1 VTSVNDRDSELW
13 TEDTQSMSPA
23 EFGCQR
29 FFNRELSWLDFANR
43 LLDLAS
49 DEDLPS
55 LERVK
60 FLAIFASGLDEFFQV
75 RVAGLK
81 DQLAAGVRALA
92 SDGLSVPQQL
102 VEIRKTAIE
111 LSERHSALYRSC
123 IEQDLAQKGVLI
135 IKYEDL
141 DESDRSEL
149 VEIFF
154 REIYPVLT
162 PLAVDPGHPFP
173 YISNLSLNL
182 AVTVEDTGT
191 GERRFA
197 RVKVPPLL
205 SRFVALGDGQRFVL
219 LEDVIEHNLQAL
231 FPAMRIGATHTFRVT
246 RNADIDFGDNEADD
260 LLAAVETELR
270 RRRFGRAVRLEI
282 DSAMPAE
289 VIHLL
294 LDELELGFEDLYRCE
309 APIDLAQLW
318 SLLAIDRPDLKEPVW
333 IPVTP
338 TILSNSDEPVDMF
351 AILRNRDILLHYPY
365 DSFET
370 SFESFILQAA
380 NDPDVLAIKQT
391 LYRTS
396 GEANFVSALARA
408 AEEGKQVATLIELT
422 ARFDEQR
429 NISWARH
436 LEQSGAHVVYGV
448 MGLKT
453 HAKTTLVVRREVD
466 GIRRYCH
473 IGTGN
478 YNADTARNYEDLG
491 ILTSNEVVGADLT
504 NLFNHL
510 TGFSRPPAT
519 DSIILAPNRF
529 RPWVLEQIAHQAGF
543 GDAGNIAI
551 KVNGLTDSEVIDAL
565 YVASQAGCHISLIVR
580 AMCCLRPDI
589 AGLSENITVRSIVGR
604 FLEHSRIYRFGHPKS
619 AYLATGEARSLA
631 MENPALYFIGSGDLM
646 ERNLNGRIEA
656 FVPVT
661 DPDLCLRLEDV
672 LSMNLD
678 DDMNAWQL
686 GSDGSW
692 TRVPTVLEFSARRRL
707 ETLALERGK
716 RRWGSETPNL

>member
-1 VTSVNDRDSELW
+1 MNDQDRKGDGAEASPLL
-13 TEDTQSMSPA
+13 PA

-49 DEDLPS
+49 DRSLPA
-55 LERVK
+55 LERIK
-60 FLAIFASGLDEFFQV
+60 FLAIFSSGIDEFFQV

-81 DQLAAGVRALA
+81 DQLAAGVRTHAL
-92 SDGLSVPQQL
+92 DGYTVPQQL
-102 VEIRKTAIE
+102 AEIRKVAIE
-111 LSERHSALYRSC
+111 LGDRHAELYRDC
-123 IEQDLAQKGVLI
+123 TERDLAPQGVLVVGYGDI
-135 IKYEDL
+135 GPD
-141 DESDRSEL
+141 DRAEL
-149 VEIFF
+149 EEIFR

-182 AVTVEDTGT
+182 AVTVEDAAT

-205 SRFVALGDGQRFVL
+205 KRFVALGDGRRFVL
-219 LEDVIEHNLQAL
+219 LEEVIAHNLSAL

-282 DSAMPAE
+282 DASMPEE
-289 VIHLL
+289 VVHLL
-294 LDELELGFEDLYRCE
+294 LDELELGYEDLYRCS

-318 SLLAIDRPDLKEPVW
+318 SLVAIDRPDLKEPVW
-333 IPVTP
+333 NPVTP
-338 TILSNSDEPVDMF
+338 AILSDADEPVDIF
-351 AILRNRDILLHYPY
+351 AVLRNRDILLHYPY

-473 IGTGN
+473 VGTGN
-478 YNADTARNYEDLG
+478 YNAETARNYEDLG
-491 ILTSNEVVGADLT
+491 ILTSNEIIGSDLS

-510 TGFSRPPAT
+510 TGFSHPPAT
-519 DSIILAPNRF
+519 ESLILAPNRF
-529 RPWVLEQIAHQAGF
+529 RPWVLEQIARQAAF
-543 GDAGNIAI
+543 GERGNIAI
-551 KVNGLTDSEVIDAL
+551 KVNGLTDAEVIDAL
-565 YVASQAGCHISLIVR
+565 YTASQAGNRISLIVR
-580 AMCCLRPDI
+580 GMCCLRPGI
-589 AGLSENITVRSIVGR
+589 EGLSENITVRSIVGR
-604 FLEHSRIYRFGHPKS
+604 FLEHSRIFRFGHPRPLSDPDAAQTSMFK
-619 AYLATGEARSLA
+619 
-631 MENPALYFIGSGDLM
+631 ENPATYFIGSGDLM

-661 DPDLCLRLEDV
+661 DDELCLRLEDV
-672 LSMNLD
+672 IAMNLD
-678 DDMNAWQL
+678 DDMNAWTL
-686 GSDGSW
+686 TGDGSW
-692 TRVPTVLEFSARRRL
+692 HRVVTTVGFSARRRF
-707 ETLALERGK
+707 ETLALDRGR
-716 RRWGSETPNL
+716 RRWGSETS

>member
-1 VTSVNDRDSELW
+1 MTSVDDRDSELRI
-13 TEDTQSMSPA
+13 EETQPMSPA
-23 EFGCQR
+23 DFGCQR

-49 DEDLPS
+49 DEGLPA

-81 DQLAAGVRALA
+81 DQLAAGVRLLA

-102 VEIRKTAIE
+102 VEIRKIAIE
-111 LSERHSALYRSC
+111 LSKRHSELYRSC
-123 IEQDLAQKGVLI
+123 IEDDLAPKGILI

-141 DESDRSEL
+141 NESDRSEL

-182 AVTVEDTGT
+182 AVNVEDTGT

-205 SRFVALGDGQRFVL
+205 NRFVALGDGHRFVL

-231 FPAMRIGATHTFRVT
+231 FPAMHIGATHTFRVT

-289 VIHLL
+289 VVHLL
-294 LDELELGFEDLYRCE
+294 LDELELGFEDLYLSD

-318 SLLAIDRPDLKEPVW
+318 SLLSIDRPDLKEPVW
-333 IPVTP
+333 TPVTP
-338 TILSNSDEPVDMF
+338 TILSNADEPVDIF

-478 YNADTARNYEDLG
+478 YNAETARNYEDLG
-491 ILTSNEVVGADLT
+491 ILTSNEVIGADLT

-519 DSIILAPNRF
+519 DSIILAPNQF
-529 RPWVLEQIAHQAGF
+529 RPWVLEQISQQATF
-543 GDAGNIAI
+543 GEFGNIAI

-565 YVASQAGCHISLIVR
+565 YVASQAGCKVSLIVR
-580 AMCCLRPDI
+580 AMCGLRPDV

-604 FLEHSRIYRFGHPKS
+604 FLEHSRIYRFGHAQPS
-619 AYLATGEARSLA
+619 YLAVEESRSVSQD
-631 MENPALYFIGSGDLM
+631 NPAHYFIGSGDLM

-692 TRVPTVLEFSARRRL
+692 TRVPTTLGFSARKQF

>member
-1 VTSVNDRDSELW
+1 
-13 TEDTQSMSPA
+13 MKPA

-43 LLDLAS
+43 LLELAS
-49 DEDLPS
+49 DEELPP
-55 LERVK
+55 LERIK

-81 DQLAAGVRALA
+81 DQLAAGVRSLA
-92 SDGLSVPQQL
+92 PDGLSVPQQL
-102 VEIRKTAIE
+102 AEIRKIAIS
-111 LSERHSALYRSC
+111 LIKRHSELYHHC
-123 IEQDLAQKGVLI
+123 IDVELAPRGVLVI
-135 IKYEDL
+135 RYEDL
-141 DESDRSEL
+141 SDADRAKL
-149 VEIFF
+149 VEIFD

-182 AVTVEDTGT
+182 AVTIEDSVT

-205 SRFVALGDGQRFVL
+205 KRFVALEDDQRFVL
-219 LEDVIEHNLQAL
+219 LEDVISHNLQAL
-231 FPAMRIGATHTFRVT
+231 FPAMRIGATHSFRVT

-282 DSAMPAE
+282 DSSMPPE
-289 VIHLL
+289 VVHLL
-294 LDELELGFEDLYRCE
+294 LDELELGFDDLYLND

-318 SLLAIDRPDLKEPVW
+318 SLLGIDRPDLKEPVW
-333 IPVTP
+333 LPVTP
-338 TILSNSDEPVDMF
+338 SVLSDSDEPVDVF
-351 AILRNRDILLHYPY
+351 AVLRNRDILLHYPY

-380 NDPDVLAIKQT
+380 HDPDVLAIKQT

-478 YNADTARNYEDLG
+478 YNAETARNYEDLG
-491 ILTSNEVVGADLT
+491 ILTSNEVIGADLS

-510 TGFSRPPAT
+510 TGFSHPPAT
-519 DSIILAPNRF
+519 QSIILAPNRF
-529 RPWVLEQIAHQAGF
+529 RPWVLEQIAKQAAF
-543 GDAGNIAI
+543 GEEGSIAI
-551 KVNGLTDSEVIDAL
+551 KVNGLTDAEVIDGL
-565 YVASQAGCHISLIVR
+565 YSASQGGCKIELIVR
-580 AMCCLRPDI
+580 AMCCLRPGVV
-589 AGLSENITVRSIVGR
+589 GLSDNITVRSIVGR
-604 FLEHSRIYRFGHPKS
+604 FLEHSRIYRFGRPLPDERGSDIDQRAAK
-619 AYLATGEARSLA
+619 A
-631 MENPALYFIGSGDLM
+631 NPATYFIGSGDLM

-656 FVPVT
+656 FVPVA

-672 LSMNLD
+672 ISMNLH
-678 DDMNAWQL
+678 DDMNAWSL
-686 GSDGSW
+686 GPDGSW
-692 TRVPTVLEFSARRRL
+692 TQVETSIGFSARRRF
-707 ETLALERGK
+707 ETLALERGR
-716 RRWGSETPNL
+716 RRWGSETS